1 ARTGRAV
8 GCRREEHDLQAG
20 GMPPSPQNG
29 RQARPSQGPVPAAP
43 EAAETGTARQGSLPF
58 GPTNDPGD
66 RPRPFL
72 RLAQDGPA
80 VT

>member
-43 EAAETGTARQGSLPF
+43 EAAETGTARQGFLP
-58 GPTNDPGD
+58 
-66 RPRPFL
+66 
-72 RLAQDGPA
+72 LAQRTIPVIIRARSVGRR
-80 VT
+80 